1 MKLAYIGFFLKRQE
15 IICSHINTKLSISFL
30 KKRNNLMDCQKNLK
44 ETEKELIFV
53 NLKTLNSVKLQNINF
68 SLVFYME
75 LEGPKIN

>member
-1 MKLAYIGFFLKRQE
+1 
-15 IICSHINTKLSISFL
+15 
-30 KKRNNLMDCQKNLK
+30 MDCQKNLK

-75 LEGPKIN
+75 LEGPKSINWFPYAGLLQKKL